1 MSFSNYVFKYFK
13 YVFWYEIHLFYFVE
27 NLTEILRHHGAYNGL
42 LHIMLYSILAHI
54 VKQLGMAP
62 GGEFRTAFKEV
73 N

>member
-1 MSFSNYVFKYFK
+1 MKF
-13 YVFWYEIHLFYFVE
+13 ICFVE

>member
-1 MSFSNYVFKYFK
+1 MFFECMKF
-13 YVFWYEIHLFYFVE
+13 IYFVE